1 MSAKPWHSLAL
12 CTLLLG
18 SCGAEVAP
26 APRGEVGV
34 AQFTVDGASK
44 GLPDVA
50 TSIAQRLGGLGVG
63 TVVPPAAVGPVA
75 AEASTAERVELGDR
89 TGARTLVV
97 GSVKRVG
104 EQIAVDARV
113 LDLDSGKA
121 LGPPLAEQAKDAADV
136 PRAVEALAQQIAA
149 RILAPPARAED
160 APKPRKPKSDRDGKP
175 REPIEIEADTLD
187 AQTVAGGRRLQFAGH
202 VNAIQGDVSLQ
213 CDGLDAFYPTGA
225 SEPDQLVAKGNVR
238 VKQRDRTASC
248 AEAVFYRSE
257 DKLVCTG
264 SPAELTE
271 ECNRAEAERITFY
284 LETEKVEMLRGKVI
298 GRDCE
303 PGEAP

>member
-1 MSAKPWHSLAL
+1 MRALHSLAL
-12 CTLLLG
+12 GALLLG
-18 SCGAEVAP
+18 SCGAEVAAP
-26 APRGEVGV
+26 PRGEVGV
-34 AQFTVDGASK
+34 AQFTVDGAGN

-63 TVVPPAAVGPVA
+63 AVVPPATVGPVA

-113 LDLDSGKA
+113 LDLDSGQA
-121 LGPPLAEQAKDAADV
+121 LGPPLVEHAKDAADV

-149 RILAPPARAED
+149 RILAPPERTEQ
-160 APKPRKPKSDRDGKP
+160 PRKPKKPKAGENGEP

-187 AQTVAGGRRLQFAGH
+187 AETVAGGRRLQFAGN
-202 VNAIQGDVSLQ
+202 VNAVQGDVSLQ
-213 CDGLDAFYPTGA
+213 CEGLEAFYPTGA
-225 SEPDQLVAKGNVR
+225 SEPDQLIAKGNVR
-238 VKQRDRTASC
+238 VKQRDRSASC

-298 GRDCE
+298 GRDCA
-303 PGEAP
+303 PGETPP

>member
-1 MSAKPWHSLAL
+1 MSSHALHSLAL

-26 APRGEVGV
+26 PPRGEVGV
-34 AQFTVDGASK
+34 AQFTVDGAND

-75 AEASTAERVELGDR
+75 AGATTAERVELGDR

-104 EQIAVDARV
+104 EQIAVDASV
-113 LDLDSGKA
+113 LDLDSGQA
-121 LGPPLAEQAKDAADV
+121 LGPPLAEHAKDAADI

-149 RILAPPARAED
+149 RILAPPARAE
-160 APKPRKPKSDRDGKP
+160 APPKRKPKSDGDGEP

-187 AQTVAGGRRLQFAGH
+187 AQTVSGGRRLQFAGH
-202 VNAIQGDVSLQ
+202 VNAVQGEVSLQ
-213 CDGLDAFYPTGA
+213 CDGLEAFYPTGA
-225 SEPDQLVAKGNVR
+225 SEPDQLVAKGNVH

-264 SPAELTE
+264 APAELTE

-284 LETEKVEMLRGKVI
+284 LKTEKVEMLRGKVI
-298 GRDCE
+298 GRDCG
-303 PGEAP
+303 PGETR

>member
-1 MSAKPWHSLAL
+1 MTGRRWHSLAL
-12 CTLLLG
+12 CALLLG

-34 AQFTVDGASK
+34 AQFTVDGAGE

-50 TSIAQRLGGLGVG
+50 SQVAQQLGGLGVG
-63 TVVPPAAVGPVA
+63 TVVPPATVGPVA
-75 AEASTAERVELGDR
+75 AGASTAERVELGDR

-97 GSVKRVG
+97 GNVKRVG
-104 EQIAVDARV
+104 EKIALDASV
-113 LDLDSGKA
+113 LDLDTGKA
-121 LGPPLAEQAKDAADV
+121 LGPPLAEQAAGPADV
-136 PRAVEALAQQIAA
+136 PRAVEALSQQIAA
-149 RILAPPARAED
+149 RILAPPARSEEPA
-160 APKPRKPKSDRDGKP
+160 KPRKPKRADGEP

-202 VNAIQGDVSLQ
+202 VNAVQGDVSLQ
-213 CDGLDAFYPTGA
+213 CDGLEAFYPTGA
-225 SEPDQLVAKGNVR
+225 SEPDQLIAKGNVR
-238 VKQRDRTASC
+238 VKQRDRSASC

-298 GRDCE
+298 GRDCA
-303 PGEAP
+303 PGETP